1 MKGDAKVIDYLNQS
15 LRHELTAVNQYWLH
29 YRLLEDWG
37 VTKLAKKERA
47 ESIEEMGHADK
58 LVDRIIF
65 LDGFPNMQQ
74 LNPLKIGQNVKE
86 ILEADLEGEYE
97 ARTLYSEAREVSNA
111 AADFVSMKLFEELL
125 ADEEGHINFLES
137 QLKLLG
143 EIGVENYSQ
152 LNAEPANAEEAK

>member
-86 ILEADLEGEYE
+86 ILEADLEGEYD

-111 AADFVSMKLFEELL
+111 AADYVSMKLFEELL